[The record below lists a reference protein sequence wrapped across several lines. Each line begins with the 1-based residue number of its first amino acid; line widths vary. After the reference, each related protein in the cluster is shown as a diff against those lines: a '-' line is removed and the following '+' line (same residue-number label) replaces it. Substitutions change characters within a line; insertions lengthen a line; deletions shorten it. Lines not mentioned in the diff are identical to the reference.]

1 MVVVAASAEAAVV
14 VSGRHSVVPAI
25 SAVTVIIVGCH
36 SAVLVNIVV
45 LLVTVF
51 PLISTFVLML
61 GLLANVTVFLLLGLL
76 ARVTPVLALLGT
88 GVLVVEVAP
97 VAVTPRSVLM
107 MGLLSIGT
115 SALGLLAIGMRA
127 MGIAVVIGL
136 VGNGLAV
143 VVAAAA
149 VATAA
154 AVVAIGLLWPIP
166 LALLLGLLAS
176 MTFIHLLGALGCSP
190 WFRFGGTHFVGA
202 GLGAT
207 TLWWRPITVAPCRFI
222 FSETKLNNLE
232 S

>member
-76 ARVTPVLALLGT
+76 TRVMLVLVLFGM
-88 GVLVVEVAP
+88 GVPVVEVAP
-97 VAVTPRSVLM
+97 VAV
-107 MGLLSIGT
+107 GT